1 MVLEDD
7 KLTFK
12 STSCLL
18 AVVLFIANE
27 CKTDSKYTITSCVDG
42 QISFYSCGPQ
52 GTASLFVQ

>member
-18 AVVLFIANE
+18 AMVLFIANE
-27 CKTDSKYTITSCVDG
+27 CKTDSK
-42 QISFYSCGPQ
+42 
-52 GTASLFVQ
+52 